1 MLGLKES
8 EITKVQTGGPDGD
21 LGSSESSSALS
32 LRSSAENCPD
42 EILLSKDKTI
52 AIIDGSGVL
61 HDPLGLDRSEL
72 VRLARDRKMIIE
84 FDSSKISKEGY
95 KILVTDQDFTLPSQR
110 LFSSRDQGL
119 ILFTDGEVVADG
131 EDFRN
136 RAHLRYKAGRSAELT
151 RRAALTTGHRHVRA
165 LWRPSRLCQ
174 CLERTQF
181 MGCGGQAGQ

>member
-21 LGSSESSSALS
+21 LGSSESPPACKS
-32 LRSSAENCPD
+32 LRSSAEESSD

-52 AIIDGSGVL
+52 TIIDGSGVL

-110 LFSSRDQGL
+110 LL
-119 ILFTDGEVVADG
+119 
-131 EDFRN
+131 
-136 RAHLRYKAGRSAELT
+136 
-151 RRAALTTGHRHVRA
+151 
-165 LWRPSRLCQ
+165 PSR
-174 CLERTQF
+174 
-181 MGCGGQAGQ
+181 G

>member
-21 LGSSESSSALS
+21 LGSSESFDLESSHHLNT
-32 LRSSAENCPD
+32 SAD

-84 FDSSKISKEGY
+84 FDSSKLSKEGY
-95 KILVTDQDFTLPSQR
+95 KILVTDQDFALPSK
-110 LFSSRDQGL
+110 
-119 ILFTDGEVVADG
+119 
-131 EDFRN
+131 
-136 RAHLRYKAGRSAELT
+136 RAFQT
-151 RRAALTTGHRHVRA
+151 
-165 LWRPSRLCQ
+165 LC
-174 CLERTQF
+174 
-181 MGCGGQAGQ
+181 